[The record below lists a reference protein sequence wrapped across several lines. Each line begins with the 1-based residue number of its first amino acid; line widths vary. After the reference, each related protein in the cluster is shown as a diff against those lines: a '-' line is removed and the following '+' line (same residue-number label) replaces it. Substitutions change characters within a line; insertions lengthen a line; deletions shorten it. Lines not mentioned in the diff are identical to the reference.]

1 MHVRLAVLLAG
12 CSTTPGSDCGPSSAM
27 VERVI
32 DGDTI
37 VLASGEKVRYLLIDA
52 PETTNGHADCF
63 GSNATTFNRD
73 LVLGKTIELSYDD
86 RCTDT
91 YGRLLAYVSVDGTD
105 VNALMISRG
114 DACVLFIPP
123 DGETRRSEFQTKQAD
138 AKAEKRG
145 LWGACDPLPPAC

>member
-1 MHVRLAVLLAG
+1 MHVRLETTTAVLIAVAFG
-12 CSTTPGSDCGPSSAM
+12 ACSNDVCGPSSAV

-37 VLASGEKVRYLLIDA
+37 VLASG
-52 PETTNGHADCF
+52 DCF

-73 LVLGKTIELSYDD
+73 LVLGKTVDLSYDNQ
-86 RCTDT
+86 CTDT

-105 VNALMISRG
+105 VNALMVERG
-114 DACVLFIPP
+114 AACVLFIPP

-138 AKAEKRG
+138 AKARRAG